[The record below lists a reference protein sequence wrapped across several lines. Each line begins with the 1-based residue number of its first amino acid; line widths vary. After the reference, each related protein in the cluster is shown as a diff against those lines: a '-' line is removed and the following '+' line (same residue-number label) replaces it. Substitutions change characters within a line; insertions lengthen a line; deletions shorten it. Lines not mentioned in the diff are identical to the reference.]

1 MVEGDFVDEQ
11 SNVALL
17 SSKSMCGDHHSVKN
31 SIGDEIFKLLT
42 KILNSDEKASGDVH
56 TLVSGTP
63 DLSNFNLDNEPLENI
78 LAVFIISFIIVV
90 VGVLLLGLIGMIFIS
105 LRSGS
110 SNDKKL
116 QSNDEEKQ
124 AFAEKA

>member
-1 MVEGDFVDEQ
+1 MVEGDFVDDQ
-11 SNVALL
+11 SNIALL

-63 DLSNFNLDNEPLENI
+63 DLSNFNLDNEPLGKHTRCFHNI
-78 LAVFIISFIIVV
+78 FYYCSGWSFTTWVDWHDIHISPF
-90 VGVLLLGLIGMIFIS
+90 
-105 LRSGS
+105 R
-110 SNDKKL
+110 
-116 QSNDEEKQ
+116 QQ
-124 AFAEKA
+124 